1 VWGLGRR
8 CSLVGEPLVVVDA
21 VQRGRLLAGGALVA
35 AAAGCRVA
43 QGDVRVGGGVEEAAL
58 EHGLQRLV
66 GCVLRAGLLVGGHLG
81 GAPVAQ
87 EAKQRLEKL

>member
-1 VWGLGRR
+1 M
-8 CSLVGEPLVVVDA
+8 
-21 VQRGRLLAGGALVA
+21 

-43 QGDVRVGGGVEEAAL
+43 QGDVCVGGGVEEAAL

-66 GCVLRAGLLVGGHLG
+66 GCVLGAGLLVGGHLG

-87 EAKQRLEKL
+87 EAKQRLKKL